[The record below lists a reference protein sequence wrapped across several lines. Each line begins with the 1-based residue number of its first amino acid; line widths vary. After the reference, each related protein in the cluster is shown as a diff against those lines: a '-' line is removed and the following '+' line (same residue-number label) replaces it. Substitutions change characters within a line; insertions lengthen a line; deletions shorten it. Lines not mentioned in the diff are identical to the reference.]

1 MQTIYWCCSTL
12 RDILTLPTLKSQIYC
27 ALVPGKPGTSQ
38 TTEARLNVMQ
48 TTFLTMQTSP
58 VLCED
63 VLLKA
68 QKVFQTLMT
77 RFFDAQ
83 LKVSG

>member
-1 MQTIYWCCSTL
+1 
-12 RDILTLPTLKSQIYC
+12 
-27 ALVPGKPGTSQ
+27 
-38 TTEARLNVMQ
+38 MQ

-83 LKVSG
+83 LKV